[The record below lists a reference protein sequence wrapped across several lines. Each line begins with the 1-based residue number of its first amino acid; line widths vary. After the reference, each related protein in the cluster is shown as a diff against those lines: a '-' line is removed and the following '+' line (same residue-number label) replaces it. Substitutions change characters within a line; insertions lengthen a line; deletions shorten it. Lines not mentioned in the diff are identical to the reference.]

1 MDDVINLLIKKL
13 SKLPTIGP
21 KSATKIAYH
30 LIKMDDNEASEL
42 AQDIKTISKK
52 IHPCKICGSFT
63 QEETCKFCND
73 DERDRT
79 TICVV
84 EEPQD
89 VLTIASSEIY
99 NGIFHVLGGSIN
111 PLEGINPS
119 NLNFASLLERIEENN
134 VKEIIIA
141 TNPTEEGDTTALY
154 ISHILKNNKDIVITR
169 LASGLPIGG
178 DIEGAD
184 KLTIARS
191 LRSRNKFS

>member
-1 MDDVINLLIKKL
+1 MDETISLLIKKL
-13 SKLPTIGP
+13 NKLPTIGP
-21 KSATKIAYH
+21 KSATKIVYH
-30 LIKMDDNEASEL
+30 IIKMDENEAADL
-42 AQDIKTISKK
+42 ANEIATISSK

-63 QEETCKFCND
+63 QEEICSFCAD
-73 DERDRT
+73 DERDTT

-89 VLTIASSEIY
+89 VLTIASSDIY

-111 PLEGINPS
+111 PLEGITPNK
-119 NLNFASLLERIEENN
+119 LKFESLLKRIEENN
-134 VKEIIIA
+134 IKEVIIA

-154 ISHILKNNKDIVITR
+154 ISHILKDYKDIIITR

-191 LRSRNKFS
+191 LRSRNKI